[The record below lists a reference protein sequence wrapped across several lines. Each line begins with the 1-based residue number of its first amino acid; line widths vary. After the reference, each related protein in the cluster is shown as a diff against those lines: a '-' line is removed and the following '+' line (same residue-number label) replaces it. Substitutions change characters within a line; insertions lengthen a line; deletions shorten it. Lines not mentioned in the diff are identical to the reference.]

1 MSQGAASEPLAATR
15 NPAFSRYLLDS
26 HTIEIDQIGTESAV
40 QLAELQTRT
49 FAEAYADVH
58 SSADIKKYCA
68 SHYSSEAA
76 ANDLSSE
83 KTVCCV
89 GLLNAEPSGY
99 YMVKHQAC
107 PISLDSQS
115 SELKQIYVLSSAYG
129 VGLGRA
135 LYEHALAMIRSEG
148 NRSVWLCVSDK
159 NHRAQVFY
167 EKLGFE
173 KIGAGPL
180 LIVGKDELSSSVLVL
195 NI

>member
-1 MSQGAASEPLAATR
+1 MDG
-15 NPAFSRYLLDS
+15 
-26 HTIEIDQIGTESAV
+26 HTIEIDQIGTDSAA
-40 QLAELQTRT
+40 QLAELQIRT

-58 SSADIKKYCA
+58 SPEDVRNYCA
-68 SHYSSEAA
+68 THYSSESA

-83 KTVCCV
+83 NTVCCV
-89 GLLNAEPSGY
+89 GLLNSEPSGY
-99 YMVKHQAC
+99 FMVKHQSC
-107 PISLDSQS
+107 PISLDSES

-135 LYEHALAMIRSEG
+135 LYEHALAMIQSEG
-148 NRSVWLCVSDK
+148 NRWVWLCVSDK
-159 NHRAQVFY
+159 NYRAQAFY